1 MRVENNYSN
10 SYYAKE
16 NAKQMA
22 VNAAS
27 SAVLSAG
34 LTLAFNKGQNPKNAA
49 KVGLI
54 VAGISVVLDLMRTA
68 FNKIKAKKTQ
78 TEIFDNQDKV
88 AGKLFTHQG

>member
-1 MRVENNYSN
+1 MRVEGLNSN
-10 SYYAKE
+10 YYAKE

-54 VAGISVVLDLMRTA
+54 VAGISVVLDIIRSSL
-68 FNKIKAKKTQ
+68 NGIKAKKP
-78 TEIFDNQDKV
+78 KRRRH
-88 AGKLFTHQG
+88 A

>member
-1 MRVENNYSN
+1 MRVEGLNSN
-10 SYYAKE
+10 YYAKE

-22 VNAAS
+22 INAAS

-54 VAGISVVLDLMRTA
+54 VAGISVVLDIIRSSL
-68 FNKIKAKKTQ
+68 NGIKAKKAQKEDAMPEQ
-78 TEIFDNQDKV
+78 TT
-88 AGKLFTHQG
+88 GKLFTHQG